1 MNTEGLQYPADVKVD
16 AFMQRKLEGLKV
28 LNE

>member
-1 MNTEGLQYPADVKVD
+1 MNTKGLQYPADVKVD
-16 AFMQRKLEGLKV
+16 AFMQKSGGFKV